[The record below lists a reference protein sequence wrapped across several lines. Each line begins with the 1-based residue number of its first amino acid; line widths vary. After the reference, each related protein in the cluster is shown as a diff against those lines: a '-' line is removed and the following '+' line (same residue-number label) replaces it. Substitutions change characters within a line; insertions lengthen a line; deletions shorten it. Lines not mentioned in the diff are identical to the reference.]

1 MTGPEAK
8 SRSFLTVSEASQT
21 EQTDSRESSVR
32 LFQRLERSI
41 LEGGKIFHLYSLLR
55 VLHYPVP
62 PAKSLL
68 LRQKTDFVVITKQR
82 NTTWDK

>member
-1 MTGPEAK
+1 MTAPEAK

-21 EQTDSRESSVR
+21 EQTESRESSVR
-32 LFQRLERSI
+32 LLQRLERSI
-41 LEGGKIFHLYSLLR
+41 LEGRKIFHLYSLLR

-68 LRQKTDFVVITKQR
+68 LRQKIDFVVITKQH
-82 NTTWDK
+82 NTTWDQ

>member
-8 SRSFLTVSEASQT
+8 SRSFLTVSEANQT
-21 EQTDSRESSVR
+21 EQTESRESSVR
-32 LFQRLERSI
+32 LLQRLERSI
-41 LEGGKIFHLYSLLR
+41 LEGGKIFHLYSLLG
-55 VLHYPVP
+55 VLHYLVP

-68 LRQKTDFVVITKQR
+68 LRQKTDFVVIAKQH